1 MEHYGRMGN
10 SCDGARMWAATR
22 WAEEQLESSDGLGEE
37 KGCHKLQADT
47 EMGHG

>member
-10 SCDGARMWAATR
+10 SCDGGWMWAATG
-22 WAEEQLESSDGLGEE
+22 WAGEQLENSQMDGE
-37 KGCHKLQADT
+37 KGCRKLQADT